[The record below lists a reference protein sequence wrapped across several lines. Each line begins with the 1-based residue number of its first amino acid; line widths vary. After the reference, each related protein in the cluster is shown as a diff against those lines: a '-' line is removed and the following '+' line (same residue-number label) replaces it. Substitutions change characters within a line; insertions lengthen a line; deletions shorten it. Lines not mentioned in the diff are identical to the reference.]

1 MDKYLSIVNVLIIN
15 QKGPKSYN
23 EGEAIY
29 IHTLSRNLFISPK
42 KMSLLCWNYELSVY
56 FYDKGWWDNLNKKCK
71 INVNYTIIIY
81 CSRGPCVNYCLV

>member
-1 MDKYLSIVNVLIIN
+1 MDKYLSIVNLLIIN

-42 KMSLLCWNYELSVY
+42 KMSLLC
-56 FYDKGWWDNLNKKCK
+56 
-71 INVNYTIIIY
+71 
-81 CSRGPCVNYCLV
+81 